1 MSYSQI
7 CAAAGK
13 IFGDPLQTISSGT
26 TPTIIISSV
35 RYDNNSIVSGD
46 NFLLQILQNIYIV
59 SSTIT
64 CTVTGV
70 TGNLSLRLMWFD
82 GTDHICMGQQDYYVV
97 SGTDNI
103 SMTLSCVIKSNEN
116 EGQYI
121 YCQLRNN
128 SNDTIYL
135 TRYRFSMTIQ

>member
-13 IFGDPLQTISSGT
+13 IFGDSYQTIASGT
-26 TPTIIISSV
+26 TPTIIISSI
-35 RYDNNSIVSGD
+35 RYDNNNIVSGN
-46 NFLLQILQNIYIV
+46 NFLLQIPQNIYIV

-82 GTDHICMGQQDYYVV
+82 GTSHINMGQQDCYVA
-97 SGTDNI
+97 SGTENI
-103 SMTLSCVIKSNEN
+103 NITLSCVIKSNEN

-135 TRYRFSMTIQ
+135 NRYRFSMTIQ